1 MGDGMPSF
9 DISHNYMT
17 PFLLLP
23 KHLLL
28 NTTTRS
34 SSPTWHSSSYVL
46 NSGYGLNFVD
56 NFNTLVIMS
65 IRGSL
70 GL

>member
-9 DISHNYMT
+9 DISHNYT
-17 PFLLLP
+17 TSFLLLL

-34 SSPTWHSSSYVL
+34 SSPTWYSRSYVL

-56 NFNTLVIMS
+56 NFNTSVIMS

>member
-28 NTTTRS
+28 NNTTTRS
-34 SSPTWHSSSYVL
+34 SSPTWYSSSYVL

-65 IRGSL
+65 SL